1 MLNIKRFIDKVA
13 VAESKQT
20 KDLVLPM
27 SDARGLRDELSK
39 LLTDLYEMSGTQSK
53 EKENEIVQIEITG
66 GSFK

>member
-1 MLNIKRFIDKVA
+1 MLHIKRFIDKMA

-39 LLTDLYEMSGTQSK
+39 LLSDLYVMSEGQNKAK
-53 EKENEIVQIEITG
+53 EDEIVQIEVK
-66 GSFK
+66 GSSF

>member
-1 MLNIKRFIDKVA
+1 MLHIKRFIDKMA

-39 LLTDLYEMSGTQSK
+39 LLSDLYEMSQDQAN
-53 EKENEIVQIEITG
+53 EKDSEIIQVEIKG
-66 GSFK
+66 VSF

>member
-1 MLNIKRFIDKVA
+1 MLHIKRFIDKMA

-39 LLTDLYEMSGTQSK
+39 LLFDLYEMSQGQNK
-53 EKENEIVQIEITG
+53 EKDTEILQVEIKG
-66 GSFK
+66 GSF

>member
-13 VAESKQT
+13 AAESKQT

-39 LLTDLYEMSGTQSK
+39 LLSDLYLMAQDQSTA
-53 EKENEIVQIEITG
+53 KENEVVQIEIKG
-66 GSFK
+66 GSF

>member
-27 SDARGLRDELSK
+27 ADARGLRDELSK
-39 LLTDLYEMSGTQSK
+39 LLSDLYVMSQDQNIV
-53 EKENEIVQIEITG
+53 KENEIVQIEIKG
-66 GSFK
+66 GSF